1 MLINDLNGGHPYM
14 QHQVAGKVLRLLP
27 VWFTVLL
34 LVQLLLF
41 NASAEDRCHF
51 NEAVCSVKAIED
63 NYWLRATCDN
73 DAALI
78 VSLEAPSGELQ
89 DVRNGAYES
98 SGGWIRSGDALSGHI
113 NILYAHTPTLM
124 LELFYDRHGVL
135 SLQGLRVDGE
145 LIKFPTTRVRQWAR
159 WHAGKCK

>member
-1 MLINDLNGGHPYM
+1 M

-51 NEAVCSVKAIED
+51 NEAVCSVKAMED

-73 DAALI
+73 DAVLI

-89 DVRNGAYES
+89 DVRRAPGRENRC
-98 SGGWIRSGDALSGHI
+98 IREFRRLDSI
-113 NILYAHTPTLM
+113 RRRP
-124 LELFYDRHGVL
+124 
-135 SLQGLRVDGE
+135 
-145 LIKFPTTRVRQWAR
+145 
-159 WHAGKCK
+159 